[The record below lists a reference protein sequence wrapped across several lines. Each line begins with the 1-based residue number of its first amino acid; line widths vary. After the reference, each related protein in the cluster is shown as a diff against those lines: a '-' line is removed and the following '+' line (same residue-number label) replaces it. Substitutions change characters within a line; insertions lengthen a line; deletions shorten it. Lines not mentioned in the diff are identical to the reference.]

1 MPPNLKVTPE
11 GKLATAAPPQPA
23 TGPTR
28 RQVMEQFVPNSP
40 LAGKLGI
47 ELVALGDERAELRL
61 PFHPANATMGDVVH
75 GGAIAT
81 LVDTAGMAA
90 SWTDE
95 VVPDAL
101 GGATVTLNV
110 DYLAAAVGTDLTAV
124 AIVSRRGRRLCF
136 VGVEVRSEDERLIAT
151 GSMVHSYG

>member
-1 MPPNLKVTPE
+1 MSGSATRRELIEAFIPHSPHAVTLGISLSDIGTDEAVLQMPYKPD
-11 GKLATAAPPQPA
+11 LAT
-23 TGPTR
+23 
-28 RQVMEQFVPNSP
+28 
-40 LAGKLGI
+40 I
-47 ELVALGDERAELRL
+47 
-61 PFHPANATMGDVVH
+61 GDVVH

-81 LVDTAGMAA
+81 LIDTAGMAA
-90 SWTDE
+90 SWADE
-95 VVPDAL
+95 VVPEAL

>member
-1 MPPNLKVTPE
+1 MPPNLKVTPD
-11 GKLATAAPPQPA
+11 GKLATAAPPQRP

-47 ELVALGDERAELRL
+47 ELVVLADDRAELRL
-61 PFHPANATMGDVVH
+61 PFDPANVTMGDVVH

-81 LVDTAGMAA
+81 LIDTAGMAA
-90 SWTDE
+90 SWADE
-95 VVPDAL
+95 VVPKAL

-151 GSMVHSYG
+151 GSMIHSYG